1 MSAKT
6 DTNKAALYN
15 YIKDWRNVDGRW
27 VYIPLHDP
35 IKSKMNLGFRNLIV
49 ANALREASRLLS
61 HSNNAAAKV
70 EAMAKE
76 YASNISK
83 NLIAEWQDGDPICP
97 PNWPFRHWPPP
108 PHGGG
113 DPDPD
118 PIYHAT
124 AVLASITNELPSM
137 VRDELV
143 GFTLQ
148 LIGETVAD
156 KNISAIGKDIVQ
168 AGNKMAVQ

>member
-1 MSAKT
+1 MSVKSDAA
-6 DTNKAALYN
+6 KAALYN

-35 IKSKMNLGFRNLIV
+35 TQAKLNPGFRNLIV

-61 HSNNAAAKV
+61 NNSYAEKV
-70 EAMAKE
+70 GGMAKA
-76 YASNISK
+76 YAANVSK
-83 NLIAEWQDGDPICP
+83 TLIASWEEGDPICP
-97 PNWPFRHWPPP
+97 PNWPFRHWPSP
-108 PHGGG
+108 PHGTG

-124 AVLASITNELPSM
+124 AVLASITNELPVA

-143 GFTLQ
+143 GFTVQ
-148 LIGETVAD
+148 LIGEAVND
-156 KNISAIGKDIVQ
+156 KNIAAVGKEIIH
-168 AGNKMAVQ
+168 AGAGMEM